1 MISGGLTLYFLGK
14 VFLNDKRLPKILFSW
29 VKYVLNMKLTRSL
42 IVSAVLLGIVL
53 VSSSW
58 GFLVH
63 KTTHQLAVYQLPVP
77 LQSFF
82 YTHID
87 NVVSNSV
94 RPDQRRNSDPTEATK
109 HFIDLEMFGTDAAN
123 KMPLEWDNAVAM
135 FTKDSLIKYGYVPY
149 HIIYMQAKLTEAFK
163 QKNKDSILFYAAD
176 LGHYIGDAHVPLHT
190 TINYDGQLTGQ
201 KGMHSLWESTV
212 PDIEIAQYNLY
223 TSHKASYLSDSKTA
237 IWTAVRKGYNMVG
250 FMLETE
256 RTVSKNFTEADKYEL
271 KMWYGKET
279 KAYTLP
285 FAKAYGIA
293 LKNTVNER
301 LIESANLIA
310 DFWYTAWV
318 DAGKPDLSAFE
329 NTSLAQDLQKELG
342 AYQQNSLVKDG
353 FLRALKR

>member
-1 MISGGLTLYFLGK
+1 
-14 VFLNDKRLPKILFSW
+14 
-29 VKYVLNMKLTRSL
+29 MKLSRRL
-42 IVSAVLLGIVL
+42 IVSAVLLGIVI
-53 VSSSW
+53 VGSSW

-123 KMPLEWDNAVAM
+123 KMPLEWDKAVSI

-201 KGMHSLWESTV
+201 KGMHNLWESTV
-212 PDIEIAQYNLY
+212 PDIEMAQYNLY
-223 TSHKASYLSDSKTA
+223 TGHKATYLNDPKTA
-237 IWTAVRKGYNMVG
+237 IWTAVRKGFNMVG

-256 RTVSKNFTEADKYEL
+256 RVVSKNFTEADKFEM

-279 KAYTLP
+279 KAYTLA
-285 FAKAYGIA
+285 FAKAYGAA

>member
-1 MISGGLTLYFLGK
+1 MTSGCQKSYF
-14 VFLNDKRLPKILFSW
+14 RRC
-29 VKYVLNMKLTRSL
+29 KYVRNMKLTRSL
-42 IVSAVLLGIVL
+42 IVSAVLVGIVIIG
-53 VSSSW
+53 SSW

-63 KTTHQLAVYQLPVP
+63 KTTHQLAVYQLPTP
-77 LQSFF
+77 LQQFF

-123 KMPLEWDNAVAM
+123 KMPLEWDKAVAI

-201 KGMHSLWESTV
+201 KGMHNLWESTV
-212 PDIEIAQYNLY
+212 PDIEMAQYNLY
-223 TSHKASYLSDSKTA
+223 TGHKATYLSDSKTA
-237 IWTAVRKGYNMVG
+237 IWTAVRKGFNMVG

-256 RTVSKNFTEADKYEL
+256 RVVSKNFTEADKFEM

-279 KAYTLP
+279 KAYTLA
-285 FAKAYGIA
+285 FAKAYGAA

-301 LIESANLIA
+301 LIESATLIA

-318 DAGKPDLSAFE
+318 DAGKPDLSGFE
-329 NTSLAQDLQKELG
+329 NPSLAQDLQKELG

>member
-1 MISGGLTLYFLGK
+1 
-14 VFLNDKRLPKILFSW
+14 
-29 VKYVLNMKLTRSL
+29 MKLTRSL
-42 IVSAVLLGIVL
+42 IVSVVL
-53 VSSSW
+53 VGILIVGSSW

-63 KTTHQLAVYQLPVP
+63 KTIHQLAVYELPAP

-87 NVVSNSV
+87 KVVADAV

-109 HFIDLEMFGTDAAN
+109 HFIDLEMFGPDAVN
-123 KMPLEWDNAVAM
+123 KMPEEWSKAVAI
-135 FTKDSLIKYGYVPY
+135 FSKDSLIKYGYVPY
-149 HIIYMQAKLTEAFK
+149 HIIYMQSKLTEAFK

-190 TINYDGQLTGQ
+190 TVNYDGQLTGQ
-201 KGMHSLWESTV
+201 KGMHNLWESTV
-212 PDIEIAQYNLY
+212 PDIEMVQYNLY
-223 TSHKASYLSDSKTA
+223 TNHKATYLTSPQTA
-237 IWTAVRKGYNMVG
+237 IWVAVRKGFGMIDH
-250 FMLETE
+250 MLETE
-256 RTVSKNFTEADKYEL
+256 RAVSKNFTEADKFEM

-279 KAYTLP
+279 KAYTLA
-285 FAKAYGIA
+285 FAKAYGLA

-301 LIESANLIA
+301 LVESANLIA

-318 DAGKPDLSAFE
+318 DAGKPDLSSFE

-342 AYQQNSLVKDG
+342 AYQQNTLVKDG

>member
-1 MISGGLTLYFLGK
+1 MTSGCQKSYFSGC
-14 VFLNDKRLPKILFSW
+14 
-29 VKYVLNMKLTRSL
+29 KYIRIMKLTRSL
-42 IVSAVLLGIVL
+42 IISAVLVLIVI

-58 GFLVH
+58 GYLVH

-77 LQSFF
+77 LQQFF

-109 HFIDLEMFGTDAAN
+109 HFIDLEMFGPDAAN
-123 KMPLEWDNAVAM
+123 KMPLEWDKAVAM

-190 TINYDGQLTGQ
+190 TINYDGQLTDQ
-201 KGMHSLWESTV
+201 KGMHNLWESTV
-212 PDIEIAQYNLY
+212 PDIEMAQYNLY
-223 TSHKASYLSDSKTA
+223 SSHKATYLSSPQTA
-237 IWTAVRKGYNMVG
+237 IWIAVRKGFGMIDH
-250 FMLETE
+250 MLETE
-256 RTVSKNFTEADKYEL
+256 RMVSKNFTDADKYEM

-279 KAYTLP
+279 KAYTLS
-285 FAKAYGIA
+285 FAKAYGVA

-318 DAGKPDLSAFE
+318 DAGKPDLSSFE
-329 NTSLAQDLQKELG
+329 NTSFAQDLQKELG

>member
-1 MISGGLTLYFLGK
+1 
-14 VFLNDKRLPKILFSW
+14 
-29 VKYVLNMKLTRSL
+29 
-42 IVSAVLLGIVL
+42 
-53 VSSSW
+53 
-58 GFLVH
+58 
-63 KTTHQLAVYQLPVP
+63 
-77 LQSFF
+77 
-82 YTHID
+82 
-87 NVVSNSV
+87 
-94 RPDQRRNSDPTEATK
+94 
-109 HFIDLEMFGTDAAN
+109 
-123 KMPLEWDNAVAM
+123 
-135 FTKDSLIKYGYVPY
+135 
-149 HIIYMQAKLTEAFK
+149 MQAKLTEAFK

>member
-1 MISGGLTLYFLGK
+1 MTSGCQKSYFRG
-14 VFLNDKRLPKILFSW
+14 R
-29 VKYVLNMKLTRSL
+29 KYIRNMKLTRSL
-42 IVSAVLLGIVL
+42 IVSAFLLGILL

-109 HFIDLEMFGTDAAN
+109 HFIDLEMFGPDAAD
-123 KMPLEWDNAVAM
+123 KMPFEWDKAVAM

>member
-1 MISGGLTLYFLGK
+1 MTSGCQKSYF
-14 VFLNDKRLPKILFSW
+14 RRC
-29 VKYVLNMKLTRSL
+29 KYVRNMKLTRSL
-42 IVSAVLLGIVL
+42 IVSTVLVVIVI

-77 LQSFF
+77 LQQFF

-109 HFIDLEMFGTDAAN
+109 HFIDLEMFGTDAVN
-123 KMPLEWDNAVAM
+123 KMPEEWSKAVAI
-135 FTKDSLIKYGYVPY
+135 FSKDSLIKYGYVPY
-149 HIIYMQAKLTEAFK
+149 HIIYMQSKLTEAFK

-201 KGMHSLWESTV
+201 KGMHNLWESTV
-212 PDIEIAQYNLY
+212 PDIEMAQYNLY
-223 TSHKASYLSDSKTA
+223 TNHKATYLPSPQTA
-237 IWTAVRKGYNMVG
+237 IWIAVRKGFGMIDH
-250 FMLETE
+250 MLETE
-256 RTVSKNFTEADKYEL
+256 RTVSKNFTEADKFEM

-285 FAKAYGIA
+285 FAKAYGAA

-310 DFWYTAWV
+310 DFWYTAWI

>member
-1 MISGGLTLYFLGK
+1 
-14 VFLNDKRLPKILFSW
+14 
-29 VKYVLNMKLTRSL
+29 MKLTRSI
-42 IVSAVLLGIVL
+42 IVSAVLVVILL
-53 VSSSW
+53 VGSSW

-63 KTTHQLAVYQLPVP
+63 KTIHQIAVYELPAP

-87 NVVSNSV
+87 NLVANAV
-94 RPDQRRNSDPTEATK
+94 RPDQRRNSDPTEGTK
-109 HFIDLEMFGTDAAN
+109 HFIDIEMYGPDAAS
-123 KMPLEWDNAVAM
+123 KMPMEWEKAVAL

-149 HIIYMQAKLTEAFK
+149 HIIYMQSKLTEAFK

-190 TINYDGQLTGQ
+190 TVNYDGQLTNQ
-201 KGMHSLWESTV
+201 KGMHNLWEAAV
-212 PDIEIAQYNLY
+212 PEIEIAQYNLY
-223 TSHKASYLSDSKTA
+223 TNHKATYLASPQTA
-237 IWTAVRKGYNMVG
+237 IWSALRKGYHMVG

-256 RTVSKNFTEADKYEL
+256 RTVSKNFTEADKFEI

-279 KAYTLP
+279 KAYTLA

-318 DAGKPDLSAFE
+318 DAGKPDLSGFE
-329 NTSLAQDLQKELG
+329 NPSLTQDLQKELG
-342 AYQQNSLVKDG
+342 AYQQNTLVKDG

>member
-1 MISGGLTLYFLGK
+1 MTSGCQKSYFRG
-14 VFLNDKRLPKILFSW
+14 R
-29 VKYVLNMKLTRSL
+29 KYIRIMKLTRSL
-42 IVSAVLLGIVL
+42 IISAVLVLIVI

-58 GFLVH
+58 GYLVH
-63 KTTHQLAVYQLPVP
+63 KTTHQLAVYQLPAP
-77 LQSFF
+77 LQQFF

-109 HFIDLEMFGTDAAN
+109 HFIDLEMFGPDAAN
-123 KMPLEWDNAVAM
+123 KMPVEWNKAVAM

-149 HIIYMQAKLTEAFK
+149 HIIYMHAKLTEAFK

-190 TINYDGQLTGQ
+190 TINYDGQLTDQ
-201 KGMHSLWESTV
+201 KGMHNLWESTV
-212 PDIEIAQYNLY
+212 PDIEMAQYNLY
-223 TSHKASYLSDSKTA
+223 SSHKATYLSSPQTA
-237 IWTAVRKGYNMVG
+237 IWIAVRKGFGMIDH
-250 FMLETE
+250 MLETE
-256 RTVSKNFTEADKYEL
+256 RMVSKNFTDADKYEM

-279 KAYTLP
+279 KAYTLS
-285 FAKAYGIA
+285 FAKAYGVA

-318 DAGKPDLSAFE
+318 DAGKPDLSSFE
-329 NTSLAQDLQKELG
+329 NTSFAQDLQKELG

>member
-1 MISGGLTLYFLGK
+1 
-14 VFLNDKRLPKILFSW
+14 
-29 VKYVLNMKLTRSL
+29 MKLTRSL
-42 IVSAVLLGIVL
+42 IISAVLVLIVI

-58 GFLVH
+58 GYLVH

-77 LQSFF
+77 LQQFF

-94 RPDQRRNSDPTEATK
+94 RPDQRRNSDPTEGTK
-109 HFIDLEMFGTDAAN
+109 HFIDIEAYGSDAAN
-123 KMPLEWDNAVAM
+123 TMPMEWDKAVAL

-149 HIIYMQAKLTEAFK
+149 HIIYMQSKLTEAFK

-190 TINYDGQLTGQ
+190 TINYDGQLTDQ
-201 KGMHSLWESTV
+201 KGMHNLWESTV
-212 PDIEIAQYNLY
+212 PDIEMAQYNLY
-223 TSHKASYLSDSKTA
+223 SSHKATYLSSPQTA
-237 IWTAVRKGYNMVG
+237 IWIAVRKGFGMIDH
-250 FMLETE
+250 MLETE
-256 RTVSKNFTEADKYEL
+256 RMVSKNFTDADKYEM

-279 KAYTLP
+279 KAYTLS
-285 FAKAYGIA
+285 FAKAYGVA

-318 DAGKPDLSAFE
+318 DAGKPDLSSFE
-329 NTSLAQDLQKELG
+329 NTSFAQDLQKELG

>member
-1 MISGGLTLYFLGK
+1 MISGGLALYFLGK

-77 LQSFF
+77 IQSFF

-109 HFIDLEMFGTDAAN
+109 HFIDLEMFGPDAAD
-123 KMPLEWDNAVAM
+123 KMPFEWDKAVAM

>member
-1 MISGGLTLYFLGK
+1 MTSGYQKSYFRG
-14 VFLNDKRLPKILFSW
+14 R
-29 VKYVLNMKLTRSL
+29 KYIRIMKLTRSL
-42 IVSAVLLGIVL
+42 IVSAALVVILL

-87 NVVSNSV
+87 YVVSNSV
-94 RPDQRRNSDPTEATK
+94 RPDQRRNSDPTEGTK

-123 KMPLEWDNAVAM
+123 KMPLEWDKAVAI

-149 HIIYMQAKLTEAFK
+149 HIIYMQSKLTEAFK
-163 QKNKDSILFYAAD
+163 QKNKDSILFYATD

-190 TINYDGQLTGQ
+190 TINYDGQLTDQ
-201 KGMHSLWESTV
+201 KGMHNLWESTV
-212 PDIEIAQYNLY
+212 PDIEMAQYNLY
-223 TSHKASYLSDSKTA
+223 TNHKATYLNDPKTA
-237 IWTAVRKGYNMVG
+237 IWTAVRKGFNMVG

-256 RTVSKNFTEADKYEL
+256 RVVSKNFTEADKFEM

-279 KAYTLP
+279 KAYTLA
-285 FAKAYGIA
+285 FAKVYGIA

>member
-109 HFIDLEMFGTDAAN
+109 HFIDLEMFGPDAAD
-123 KMPLEWDNAVAM
+123 KMPFEWDKAVAM

>member
-1 MISGGLTLYFLGK
+1 MTSGCQKSYFRGC
-14 VFLNDKRLPKILFSW
+14 
-29 VKYVLNMKLTRSL
+29 KYIRIMKLTRSL
-42 IVSAVLLGIVL
+42 IISAVLVLIVI

-58 GFLVH
+58 GYLVH

-77 LQSFF
+77 LQQFF

-94 RPDQRRNSDPTEATK
+94 RPDQRRNSDPTEGTK
-109 HFIDLEMFGTDAAN
+109 HFIDIEAYGSDAAN
-123 KMPLEWDNAVAM
+123 TMPMEWDKAVAL

-149 HIIYMQAKLTEAFK
+149 HIIYMQSKLTEAFK

-190 TINYDGQLTGQ
+190 TINYDGQLTDQ
-201 KGMHSLWESTV
+201 KGMHNLWESTV
-212 PDIEIAQYNLY
+212 PDIEMAQYNLY
-223 TSHKASYLSDSKTA
+223 SSHKATYLSSPQTA
-237 IWTAVRKGYNMVG
+237 IWIAVRKGFGMIDH
-250 FMLETE
+250 MLETE
-256 RTVSKNFTEADKYEL
+256 RMVSKNFTDADKYEM

-279 KAYTLP
+279 KAYTLS
-285 FAKAYGIA
+285 FAKAYGVA

-318 DAGKPDLSAFE
+318 DAGKPDLSSFE
-329 NTSLAQDLQKELG
+329 NTSFAQDLQKELG

>member
-1 MISGGLTLYFLGK
+1 MTSGCQKSYFRGC
-14 VFLNDKRLPKILFSW
+14 
-29 VKYVLNMKLTRSL
+29 KYIRIMKLSRRL
-42 IVSAVLLGIVL
+42 IVSAVLLGIVI
-53 VSSSW
+53 VGSSW

-123 KMPLEWDNAVAM
+123 KMPLEWDKAVAI

-201 KGMHSLWESTV
+201 KGMHNLWESTV
-212 PDIEIAQYNLY
+212 PDIEMAQYNLY
-223 TSHKASYLSDSKTA
+223 TGHKATYLNDPKTA
-237 IWTAVRKGYNMVG
+237 IWTAVRKGFNMVG

-256 RTVSKNFTEADKYEL
+256 RVVSKNFTDADKFEM

-279 KAYTLP
+279 KAYTLA
-285 FAKAYGIA
+285 FAKAYGAA

-329 NTSLAQDLQKELG
+329 NTSLAQDLKKELG